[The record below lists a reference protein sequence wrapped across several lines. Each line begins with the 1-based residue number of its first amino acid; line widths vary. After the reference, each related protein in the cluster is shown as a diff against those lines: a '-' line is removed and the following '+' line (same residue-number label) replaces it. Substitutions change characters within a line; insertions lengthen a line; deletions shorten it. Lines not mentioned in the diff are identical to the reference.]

1 MSRSCVCVC
10 VSVCLCVCGCV
21 SVSVCVCVHACT
33 QSVLSFC
40 DPMDCGP
47 PDTFVHGIFQ
57 ARTLEWVA
65 ISFSMIH
72 AEFTVKP
79 SEVGIFFVEKV

>member
-10 VSVCLCVCGCV
+10 LCVCVCV